1 MNETVL
7 VVALLAVVLGIN
19 TVGFRNTVHFLNVG
33 YAFSIIALSVL
44 VSVLFGSRLGLFSAL
59 QMTGLLIWG
68 GRLGVFVLRR
78 EARPSYQQESKRL
91 QNRYGHAKVPAKLAI
106 WIGVSILYVLM
117 FLPAL
122 YHLSG
127 TAQLPTPTTVA
138 VELVGVTL
146 LCGGLLLETKA
157 DQQKSAYKALHPREF
172 CGVGLYQWVRCPN
185 YLGEILFWLG
195 GWLMGVPFYSGPWQW
210 LGSLAGL
217 IGIILIMM
225 SSTKRLEAEQE
236 SRYGNL
242 PAFQSHV
249 RRTPVLFPF
258 VPIYTLR
265 GLFDSGTPGRQ

>member
-1 MNETVL
+1 MNETILL
-7 VVALLAVVLGIN
+7 VGLMAVVLGIN

-33 YAFSIIALSVL
+33 YAASMIALSVL
-44 VSVLFGSRLGLFSAL
+44 VSVLFGSRLGLLSAL
-59 QMTGLLIWG
+59 HMAGLLIWG
-68 GRLGVFVLRR
+68 GRLAYFVLRR
-78 EARPSYQQESKRL
+78 EARPSYQQESERL
-91 QNRYGHAKVPAKLAI
+91 QNRYGHASVPAKLAI

-127 TAQLPTPTTVA
+127 TAQLPAPAAVA
-138 VELVGVTL
+138 VELGGAAL
-146 LCGGLLLETKA
+146 LLGGLLLETTA

-172 CGVGLYQWVRCPN
+172 CAVGLYRWVRCPN

-195 GWLMGVPFYSGPWQW
+195 GWVMGVPVYSEPWQW

-225 SSTKRLEAEQE
+225 GSTKRLEAEQE

-242 PAFQSHV
+242 PAFQSYV

-265 GLFDSGTPGRQ
+265 GLLK